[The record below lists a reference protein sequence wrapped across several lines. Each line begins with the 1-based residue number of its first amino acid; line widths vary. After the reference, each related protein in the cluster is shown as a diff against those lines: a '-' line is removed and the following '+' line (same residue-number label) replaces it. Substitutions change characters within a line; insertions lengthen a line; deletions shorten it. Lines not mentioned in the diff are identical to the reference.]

1 MPKAPKLPTKLPEVP
16 HGVLLGAQWGGEMDM
31 PNEDDPAVDDVA
43 PSAAAVYDMPWPN
56 DDGWNP
62 A

>member
-1 MPKAPKLPTKLPEVP
+1 MGCAKLGP
-16 HGVLLGAQWGGEMDM
+16 HIDTIMRVAVFDL

-43 PSAAAVYDMPWPN
+43 PSAAAVYDMPCPN

>member
-43 PSAAAVYDMPWPN
+43 PSAAAVYDMP
-56 DDGWNP
+56 
-62 A
+62 